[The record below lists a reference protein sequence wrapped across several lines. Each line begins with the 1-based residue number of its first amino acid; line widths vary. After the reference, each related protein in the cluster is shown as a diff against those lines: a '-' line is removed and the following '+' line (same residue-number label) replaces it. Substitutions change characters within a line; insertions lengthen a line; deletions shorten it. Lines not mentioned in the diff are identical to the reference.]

1 MKDRFPKGLS
11 LEEEVEMGHFLYD
24 VQRDLATCKSWLWR
38 KNQSFLHNALGHFL
52 GYGSS
57 IFNHLFKQR
66 SGFKIIVLGTKKNE
80 AFSLASFSLLF
91 VEWAFSLR
99 SGHLNLASTSKFHGT
114 KSNKNGMV
122 FVTFCC
128 FSFFMLS
135 RANLIFLDLQSSAN
149 NNVLPSYK
157 KMFEVWHGSFIVF

>member
-1 MKDRFPKGLS
+1 MKEKPIFFAQCSWSLS
-11 LEEEVEMGHFLYD
+11 
-24 VQRDLATCKSWLWR
+24 RLWFFYFQPPFQAKVR
-38 KNQSFLHNALGHFL
+38 IQNYCPGNE
-52 GYGSS
+52 
-57 IFNHLFKQR
+57 
-66 SGFKIIVLGTKKNE
+66 KNE

-157 KMFEVWHGSFIVF
+157 KMLEVWHGSFIVFWTENTMNFGQMQSIFWIVEAWSYSSMTNHSI

>member
-1 MKDRFPKGLS
+1 MKDRFPKGFS

-66 SGFKIIVLGTKKNE
+66 SGFKIIVLGTKKTRPSVLLHFPYFLLNE
-80 AFSLASFSLLF
+80 LK
-91 VEWAFSLR
+91 R
-99 SGHLNLASTSKFHGT
+99 SGHLNLASNSKFHGT

-157 KMFEVWHGSFIVF
+157 KCLKCDTVVS

>member
-1 MKDRFPKGLS
+1 MKEKPIFFAQCSWSLS
-11 LEEEVEMGHFLYD
+11 
-24 VQRDLATCKSWLWR
+24 RLWFFYFQPPFQAKVR
-38 KNQSFLHNALGHFL
+38 IQNYCPGNE
-52 GYGSS
+52 
-57 IFNHLFKQR
+57 
-66 SGFKIIVLGTKKNE
+66 KNE

-135 RANLIFLDLQSSAN
+135 RANLIFLDLY
-149 NNVLPSYK
+149 LPIK
-157 KMFEVWHGSFIVF
+157 KMFEVWHGSFIVFWTENTMNFGQMQSIFWIVEAWSYTMTNHSI